1 MITIKKR
8 ALSLFFHH
16 FAPLLFVFVGVAC
29 QGANMYTVND
39 DVAMGAQ
46 AFEEIKATEKVIHSG
61 SSVDQV
67 ERVTARIVD
76 SATAIDPEIA
86 SRFEWEVCVLDADDT
101 VNAFCLPGGKM
112 AVYTGI
118 LPVAGSDTGL
128 AVVLGHE
135 IAHATRRHGTQR
147 ATRGVLTAIGVEIFT
162 ESVEISTNEEERELA
177 TILAKVGLG
186 LPFSREHELEAD
198 RLGLVYM
205 AAAGY
210 DPREAVKFWQ
220 RMAAGGGEAPP
231 EWLSTHPSDGHRIRQ
246 IESLLPEVMPIYEA
260 ATNSDS

>member
-1 MITIKKR
+1 MIAIKKR
-8 ALSLFFHH
+8 DHPIFVHR
-16 FAPLLFVFVGVAC
+16 FAPLLFVFAGVAC

-39 DVAMGAQ
+39 DVTMGAQ
-46 AFEEIKATEKVIHSG
+46 AFEEVQATEKVIHSG
-61 SSVDQV
+61 SAFDQV
-67 ERVTARIVD
+67 ERVTARIID
-76 SATAIDPEIA
+76 AALEIDPEIA

-118 LPVAGSDTGL
+118 LPVAGSDAGL

-147 ATRGVLTAIGVEIFT
+147 ATRGILTAIGVEIFT
-162 ESVEISTNEEERELA
+162 ESVEISTNAEERELA
-177 TILAKVGLG
+177 TILAEVGLG
-186 LPFSREHELEAD
+186 LPFSRDHELEAD

-210 DPREAVKFWQ
+210 DPREAVGFWQ
-220 RMAAGGGEAPP
+220 RMASVGGDAPP
-231 EWLSTHPSDGHRIRQ
+231 EWLSTHPSDATRIQ
-246 IESLLPEVMPIYEA
+246 EIEALLPEVIPIYEA